1 MAKIYACRNSRNHTI
16 TYAMKKKL
24 HLSIFLCLLISININ
39 CQLNQLKK
47 PNIILIVADDLGW
60 NDVSFNGSDIST
72 PSIDSLASQGI
83 FLNRFYVSPKCSPTR
98 AGILTG
104 IYPDRFN
111 LRGYV
116 YSTRYIGGL
125 PPDLT
130 ILPEMLKEA
139 GYHELAAFGKWHLG
153 HSHHKYHPISQGFT
167 SFYGHYNGAIDYYS
181 HLRDGEIDWHKD
193 YSTSYDAGYST
204 DLIGSEV
211 VKFISNL
218 NTKKPFFAYVAFNA
232 PHSPM
237 QAKLEELEKYNFDPD
252 NKDDEYLVV
261 EGHKG
266 EVGMDVYGLKGRGN
280 NLRQTYSAMVSSLDL
295 WIGKIL
301 SSLKTKGIE
310 DNTIVWFL
318 SDNGGISKFGGN
330 NSPLRG
336 GKHTQWEGGVRAIS
350 IVKWP
355 SRIKSGSQSNQL
367 TSYIDIFPTLQNI
380 VGITSSDEIDGINI
394 IDAFHNKSL
403 PKRHI
408 YLGKDAIVSKKW
420 KMNKGELFEIES
432 DISEKNDLSSK
443 KPEIV
448 KKLTDLINRYK
459 KMLPGDKPP
468 TQPVGWRPPKNW
480 KMPK

>member
-16 TYAMKKKL
+16 TYAMKEKL

-39 CQLNQLKK
+39 CQLDQLKK

-72 PSIDSLASQGI
+72 PSIDSLASQGV
-83 FLNRFYVSPKCSPTR
+83 FLNRFYVSPVCSPTR

-116 YSTRYIGGL
+116 YSPRNKGGL

-139 GYHELAAFGKWHLG
+139 GYNELAAFGKWHLG
-153 HSHHKYHPISQGFT
+153 HSNHKYHPISQGFT

-193 YSTSYDAGYST
+193 YSTSYDVGYST

-218 NTKKPFFAYVAFNA
+218 NAKKPFFAYVAFNA

-237 QAKLEELEKYNFDPD
+237 QAKLEELEKYNFDLNAKKEDFP
-252 NKDDEYLVV
+252 VV
-261 EGHKG
+261 QGHNG

-318 SDNGGISKFGGN
+318 SDNGGINKFGGN

-355 SRIKSGSQSNQL
+355 GRIKPGSQSNQL
-367 TSYIDIFPTLQNI
+367 TSYIDIFPTFQNI

-448 KKLTDLINRYK
+448 KKLTDLINLYK